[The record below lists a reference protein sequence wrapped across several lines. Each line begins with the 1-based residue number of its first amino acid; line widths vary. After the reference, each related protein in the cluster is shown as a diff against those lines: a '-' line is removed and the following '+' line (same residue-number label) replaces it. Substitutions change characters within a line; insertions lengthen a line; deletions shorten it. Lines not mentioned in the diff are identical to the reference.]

1 MTPLWRYASTGLLIV
16 LAAVA
21 ALWSFL
27 DAAGHRSILAAAAIA
42 WPVQVVALATLLH
55 AKDEPSKFMVWWGLG
70 ILARVGIVIAL
81 GLGLSRFEGMQPAVL
96 LLGVAGFFFGLLLLE
111 PAFFNQPKESAR
123 FAR

>member
-1 MTPLWRYASTGLLIV
+1 M
-16 LAAVA
+16 
-21 ALWSFL
+21 
-27 DAAGHRSILAAAAIA
+27 
-42 WPVQVVALATLLH
+42 QVVAFAALLR

-81 GLGLSRFEGMQPAVL
+81 GLGLSRFEGIQPAVL